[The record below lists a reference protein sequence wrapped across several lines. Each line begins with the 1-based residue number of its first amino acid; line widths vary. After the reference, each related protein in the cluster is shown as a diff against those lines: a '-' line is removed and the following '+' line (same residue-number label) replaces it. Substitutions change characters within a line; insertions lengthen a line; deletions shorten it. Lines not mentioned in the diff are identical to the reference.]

1 MKFFETSSKS
11 SYNVEEC
18 FITMTKDIL
27 NIINNTQ
34 NYSKISTPKD
44 NQTPN
49 INLKRVG
56 YNINKNKYIFL
67 NSDAVNN

>member
-18 FITMTKDIL
+18 FLTMTKDIL

-56 YNINKNKYIFL
+56 YNINTLYISTIRTL
-67 NSDAVNN
+67 LL

>member
-18 FITMTKDIL
+18 FLTMTKDIL

>member
-18 FITMTKDIL
+18 FLTMTKDIL

-34 NYSKISTPKD
+34 NYYKISTPKD